1 MRKNLGVKGYLY
13 PQLVMIIGTYDKDNN
28 PNAMN
33 AAWGGMA
40 DYDKVIVCMSSHKTT
55 ENIAITNEF
64 TISIGDADHVVE
76 CDYVGIVSQN
86 KDPNKMQKSGFTTRK
101 AEFVNAPIINELPL
115 CIECRLL
122 KILEEDLYLAQIINV
137 NADESIL
144 TQENFVFDFSIEN
157 VKFHVTANDT
167 LIRFSFIENDK
178 EEYIRVNRN
187 KIGVSSISLII
198 EKAIKIKCK
207 K

>member
-1 MRKNLGVKGYLY
+1 MRKNLGVKSYLY

-40 DYDKVIVCMSSHKTT
+40 DYDKIIVCLANHKTT
-55 ENIAITNEF
+55 ENIAFTNEF
-64 TISIGDADHVVE
+64 TISIGDANHMME

-86 KDPNKMQKSGFTTRK
+86 DEPNKMKKSKFTTSK
-101 AEFVNAPIINELPL
+101 AEFVNAPVINELPL
-115 CIECRLL
+115 CIECRLI

-144 TQENFVFDFSIEN
+144 DENNNVSLEKFIPISYDPSTHGYYKVEGRIGNAFS
-157 VKFHVTANDT
+157 D
-167 LIRFSFIENDK
+167 
-178 EEYIRVNRN
+178 
-187 KIGVSSISLII
+187 G
-198 EKAIKIKCK
+198 K
-207 K
+207 KLK

>member
-13 PQLVMIIGTYDKDNN
+13 PQLVMIIGTYDENNN

-40 DYDKVIVCMSSHKTT
+40 DYDKVMVCMSSHKTT
-55 ENIAITNEF
+55 ENISITNEF

-86 KDPNKMQKSGFTTRK
+86 KEPNKMNKSGFTTKK

-144 TQENFVFDFSIEN
+144 TEDG
-157 VKFHVTANDT
+157 K
-167 LIRFSFIENDK
+167 
-178 EEYIRVNRN
+178 
-187 KIGVSSISLII
+187 ISLDKFIPI
-198 EKAIKIKCK
+198 SYDPSTHGYYKVQERVGNAFSDGK
-207 K
+207 KLK